1 MRLKTKLVLAITGLV
16 FLVVFTLSWIFLGQ
30 LLRQRMTQAFTA
42 NDMVAHQIAAA
53 TRQSLELNTRGRRVL
68 GNDPKEL
75 RAIAAAALRS
85 DSNLK
90 TLMNSAISYSPTVFD
105 VAIADSE
112 GRALLSTDPNN
123 LDHALPHR
131 QEYEELQSG
140 GLLKLLEIVFGPPRV
155 YNLTLPL
162 EQEQNSETFATV
174 RVGVRTTFLRFVV
187 QPWLI
192 AALTYT
198 GVAIVCSLIFAAFL
212 ANIALKPI
220 EQIGARLDALALAEA
235 EVAGEQAAGGR
246 SGDAVVLVSHK
257 IERIGRR
264 MRNVEEV
271 FSALKENLDQIMT
284 NLQDGILLYT
294 HDARAVLVS
303 DSVERF
309 LGVGRA
315 QILGAKL
322 HDVFSRN
329 TRLGRLVRESFD
341 ARMALVQEEITTETG
356 RHVEISLDFIHDD
369 RAVYPQ
375 ETLGALLTLH
385 DVESVREIENDLE
398 LSRRLAAIGRLT
410 AGVGH
415 EVKNPINAIVVHLEL
430 MRTKLGDAD
439 HRAMRH
445 LEVIESEIQRLD
457 RVVQTL
463 VDFSRPVELQL
474 KEQDMRRIVSGV
486 LMLASAELETRDIQV
501 QSDLPDHPVLA
512 KVDADLLKQALLNVV
527 LNGAQA
533 MSEGGKLRVSLAE
546 DGRMALLS
554 IHDQGAGIP
563 PDVRDKIFDLYF
575 TTKKDGS
582 GIGLA
587 MTYRIVELH
596 NGSIEVESDATHG
609 TTFILRFPLNSPP
622 ESRAARGYLMP
633 DGSSTSARTI
643 VSKEPRG

>member
-1 MRLKTKLVLAITGLV
+1 VRLKTKLVLAITGLV
-16 FLVVFTLSWIFLGQ
+16 FLVVSTLSWVFLGQ
-30 LLRQRMTQAFTA
+30 LLRQRLSQAYSD
-42 NDMVAHQIAAA
+42 NDMVAREILFA
-53 TRQSLELNTRGRRVL
+53 TKRALQTNIRGPQVDP
-68 GNDPKEL
+68 NDPRAL
-75 RAIAAAALRS
+75 RAAVAEALRS
-85 DSNLK
+85 DPAL
-90 TLMNSAISYSPTVFD
+90 TELMDSAIRYSPTVFD
-105 VAIADSE
+105 VAIADTE
-112 GRALLSTDPNN
+112 GRGLMSTDPTN
-123 LDHALPHR
+123 LDHLLPHR
-131 QEYEELQSG
+131 QEYEELQTG
-140 GLLKLLEIVFGPPRV
+140 GLLKLLQVVFGPPRV
-155 YNLTLPL
+155 YNVTLPM
-162 EQEQNSETFATV
+162 ERDYEPFATI

-187 QPWLI
+187 EPWLY
-192 AALTYT
+192 AALAYT
-198 GVAIVCSLIFAAFL
+198 GVAIICSLIFAAFL

-235 EVAGEQAAGGR
+235 EVASEAGASR

-309 LGVGRA
+309 LGISRA
-315 QILGAKL
+315 EILGAKL
-322 HDVFSRN
+322 HEVFSRN

-385 DVESVREIENDLE
+385 DVESVREIESDLE

-430 MRTKLGDAD
+430 MRNKLGDSD
-439 HRAMRH
+439 HKAMRH

-474 KEQDMRRIVSGV
+474 KEQDLRRVVSAV
-486 LMLASAELETRDIQV
+486 LMLASAELETRDVHV
-501 QSDLPDHPVLA
+501 QSDLPEHPVLA
-512 KVDADLLKQALLNVV
+512 KVDSDLLKQALLNVV

-533 MSEGGKLRVSLAE
+533 MAEGGKLEVRLAE

-609 TTFILRFPLNSPP
+609 TTFILRFPLNSLQ
-622 ESRAARGYLMP
+622 EGRARGYFMP
-633 DGSSTSARTI
+633 DGSSSTGSI
-643 VSKEPRG
+643 VAKEPRG

>member
-16 FLVVFTLSWIFLGQ
+16 FLVVCTLSWIFLGQ
-30 LLRQRMTQAFTA
+30 LLRQRLTQAYTA

-53 TRQSLELNTRGRRVL
+53 T
-68 GNDPKEL
+68 L
-75 RAIAAAALRS
+75 RAIATNIQAKKVDANDPKAVRAAVAAVLRG
-85 DSNLK
+85 DSNL
-90 TLMNSAISYSPTVFD
+90 TALMNSAISYSPTVFD
-105 VAIADSE
+105 VSIADSE
-112 GRALLSTDPNN
+112 GRGLISTDPAN
-123 LDHALPHR
+123 LDHLLPHR

-140 GLLKLLEIVFGPPRV
+140 GLVRLLEIVFGPPRV

-162 EQEQNSETFATV
+162 ERPNSEPFATV

-187 QPWLI
+187 EPWLI
-192 AALTYT
+192 AALMYT
-198 GVAIVCSLIFAAFL
+198 GVAILCSLIFAAFL
-212 ANIALKPI
+212 ANLALKPI

-235 EVAGEQAAGGR
+235 EVAVDTGGR
-246 SGDAVVLVSHK
+246 SSDAVVLVSHK

-309 LGVGRA
+309 LGISRA
-315 QILGAKL
+315 EILGAKL
-322 HDVFSRN
+322 HEIFSRN

-385 DVESVREIENDLE
+385 DVESVRDLENDLE

-430 MRTKLGDAD
+430 LRNKLGDTD

-445 LEVIESEIQRLD
+445 LEIIESEIQRLD

-474 KEQDMRRIVSGV
+474 KEQDLRRVVSAV
-486 LMLASAELETRDIQV
+486 LMLASADLETRDVHV

-533 MSEGGKLRVSLAE
+533 MTEGGKLTVRLAQ

-554 IHDQGAGIP
+554 IHDQGGGIP
-563 PDVRDKIFDLYF
+563 SDIRDKIFDLYF

-596 NGSIEVESDATHG
+596 NGSIEVQSDAVHG
-609 TTFILRFPLNSPP
+609 TTFILRFPLNQ
-622 ESRAARGYLMP
+622 ESRTRGYLMP
-633 DGSSTSARTI
+633 DGSGAAPIVAR
-643 VSKEPRG
+643 EPRG